1 MKNYLEEVLKLL
13 KEGIRELG
21 LELKSEGFTLRLSHL
36 FKNNISWGKDEVI
49 KHLGERY
56 AVLV

>member
-13 KEGIRELG
+13 REGIRELG
-21 LELKSEGFTLRLSHL
+21 LELKSECFTLHLSHL

-49 KHLGERY
+49 KRLGKRY
-56 AVLV
+56 VALL